1 VKALRVLAML
11 ATAGLPAL
19 CQTQTAVVS
28 GVASA
33 TVSDDTVVVQA
44 GDVSLT
50 KAEYE
55 RLVIGFDRASGA
67 TTTGAGNQAAQSG
80 KDVARLL
87 ALVSA
92 AKSRGIDRDPVTAA
106 QIKVRGYVLL
116 ANTLLVNLRE
126 GMTKDEAGTRALW
139 ASDEN
144 TFVQIHARQILI
156 RYKDAKDVKP
166 GAKGASRAEADAK
179 VLAASL
185 YAKVKAGG
193 DFAALAKANSDDE
206 TTSAVGGELP
216 EFSRGTMT
224 AEFETVAFGLANGAT
239 SEPFK
244 TSYGYHIAQVL
255 EHRRI
260 PFEKVKAALEDIRAR
275 KVFESIATSGIELNP
290 SYFKK

>member
-1 VKALRVLAML
+1 MKALRILTTLAI
-11 ATAGLPAL
+11 TGLPAF
-19 CQTQTAVVS
+19 CQTPAAVV
-28 GVASA
+28 SA
-33 TVSDDTVVVQA
+33 TVSDDAVVLRA
-44 GDVSLT
+44 GDISLT

-55 RLVIGFDRASGA
+55 KLVIGFDRASGA
-67 TTTGAGNQAAQSG
+67 TTRGASNQAVQSG

-92 AKSRGIDRDPVTAA
+92 AKSRKIDQDPVTAA
-106 QIKVRGYVLL
+106 QMKVRGYVLL
-116 ANTLLVNLRE
+116 ANTLLVNLRDS
-126 GMTKDEAGTRALW
+126 MKKDEAGTRALW

-156 RYKDAKDVKP
+156 RYKAAKDVKS
-166 GAKGASRAEADAK
+166 GAKGSARTEADAQ

-185 YAKVKAGG
+185 SAKLKAGG
-193 DFAALAKANSDDE
+193 DFAALAKAGSDDE

-216 EFSRGTMT
+216 EFSRGVMT
-224 AEFETVAFGLANGAT
+224 AEFETVAFGLANGAV

-244 TSYGYHIAQVL
+244 SSSGYHVVQVI

-260 PFEKVKAALEDIRAR
+260 PFEKVKAALEDVRAR
-275 KVFESIATSGIELNP
+275 KVFESIATSGIELNE